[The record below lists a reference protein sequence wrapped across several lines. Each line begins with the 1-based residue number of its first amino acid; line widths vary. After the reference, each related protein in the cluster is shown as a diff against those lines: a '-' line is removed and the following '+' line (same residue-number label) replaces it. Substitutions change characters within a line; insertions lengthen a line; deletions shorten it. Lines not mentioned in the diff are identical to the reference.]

1 MNALFITHTPQLPS
15 PHHKLHIR
23 NPQLRNTTYLKYMRI
38 VVSVRVCRNFGGPSP
53 LGRNPSAWACAP
65 SPGLSSRP
73 RHRGRPRSCPGA
85 SPPPWMGAS
94 APPGPP
100 FPAYYTLRTAGGHQ
114 TKQLRI
120 IRDRFRLIF
129 FFDVKFGMILY
140 CLNHFLNRSWFYYY
154 FFV

>member
-65 SPGLSSRP
+65 LSRAPPPPAFRPAPATGADLGRVRALRP
-73 RHRGRPRSCPGA
+73 RHEWER
-85 SPPPWMGAS
+85 PPPQGPLF
-94 APPGPP
+94 PPTIRCAQLEG
-100 FPAYYTLRTAGGHQ
+100 
-114 TKQLRI
+114 TKQNNS
-120 IRDRFRLIF
+120 
-129 FFDVKFGMILY
+129 GLY
-140 CLNHFLNRSWFYYY
+140 VTV
-154 FFV
+154 FV